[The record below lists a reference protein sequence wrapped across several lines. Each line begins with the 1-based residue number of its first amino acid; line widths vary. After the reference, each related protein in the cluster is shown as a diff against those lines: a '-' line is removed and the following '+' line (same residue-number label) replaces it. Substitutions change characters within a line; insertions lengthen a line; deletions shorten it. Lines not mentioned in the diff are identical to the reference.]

1 MALNNPTANG
11 GIGSAAPGNLSTNV
25 TSLKHQTAVVYDLVS
40 EGPIEGLI
48 DGAASVLIN
57 GAPAVSYQYAESFST
72 RKGTDIAYDSAN
84 NKLTD
89 NLATNVFD
97 GLDTS
102 DGVRQVLVVGG
113 KKKGTAAVSTTA
125 GSKIVTTNTS
135 IMSFASNDVQTAST
149 ELVPQLRIEG
159 AGVDGGNFAATITEF
174 INTAAVKVALAPATT
189 VSNADCK
196 IDLVDR
202 IASYSV
208 NTATLATG
216 GGVDQANT
224 IIILSTPRIPESES
238 PRFNFTN
245 FGYAFRTGERDQP
258 FLQSPK
264 GVGSAS
270 FAKEINEDLPQSL
283 ISGNPSNATLTLDD
297 ANGDPLAEPTSGGR
311 TYGAST
317 LLGTGDPGI
326 VDHIKV
332 NVEMPRLES
341 RKKNSSNNATGPSFV
356 EYRIL
361 FKYFRNGSEVEEV
374 VVHGPKTLSGRSL
387 HANTLP
393 KSATSAIH
401 KHTVTP
407 TLATL
412 SFDTEKFQ
420 PFDDFQVTVQR
431 PTAAN
436 FEYGNWVHENQS
448 VIKSIECIVEDKLN
462 YPYTA
467 FGAVIID
474 AKDFREMPSRSYQ
487 VRGLKIKVPTNYF
500 PAEEAFANTGIRRTT
515 ASYTRNVTTGVDA
528 STYQDWDGKFRGDK
542 NEFDATS
549 PNYNAVYCN
558 NPAWVFLDIMTNP
571 RYGLGRWLDPDNNFD
586 LIDKYSLFAI
596 AKYCDELVPDGKGG
610 SEPRFTA
617 NVYIKDLQEA
627 VKVVKDFLTMFRGIL
642 VWKNGQITL
651 AAMQE
656 KSPVYTFTKGNV
668 IDGMFTYSSS
678 SQRFRSNQIR
688 VTWNDPDNHYKQAV
702 EIVEDYDEIARIGKI
717 IPKETVAFGCTS
729 QGQAH
734 RYGKFHLFSEKLD
747 TEIVSFKT
755 GLNAGF
761 LQPGDSIYIQDADY
775 DDIQFSG
782 RVSSSSTTTTINI
795 DRAVTLSG
803 TATSTLHLIYPS
815 GGAYLG
821 QDLATINGTTYRKG
835 DLVLTDEGGNT
846 IDTAAKAANCKDDSD
861 GLVQLLWSEDSRI
874 ESQVIDSYTSSSIT
888 VASAFSAA
896 PNRDVIWSITTTS
909 ADGEKLAGSSKEF
922 MIQAIKENDG
932 RIFEITAV
940 QHTSGKYDLIDRG
953 WAIPAI
959 PDVNRPPKY
968 IEEVPVPRN
977 LAVKA
982 IPMSSGDNSSGD
994 VNVSG
999 SAAPDLGY
1007 KILLTWQAPLSTRLD
1022 KNGNSVTSEYEH
1034 LKEYQVAWD
1043 GKGRYDGNAK
1053 WERFS
1058 VDPEDTSYTW
1068 ENVMPGT
1075 YRVRVRTV
1083 NIRENFSRWRS
1094 RRIGVD
1100 DAVGAHIL
1108 SSQPGKDIPLGG
1120 FLDTTLTIAANG
1132 VVSFS
1137 NTSYNYLP
1145 PQVDDGTFITVSSG
1159 NTAQTQ
1165 QDFSAM
1171 SANSVA
1177 YLLYDYSNTADPL
1190 QAIEYRTDT
1199 TSEDAQGNKLYPIF
1213 TKRTINDANTD
1224 FGQANGT
1231 FSVDAGETIL
1241 EGSSTTFLN
1250 DYQTGD
1256 LIVLGDAGTT
1266 RQYAKVTYVYSN
1278 TSIQISDGAL
1288 RAYSGANV
1296 FFQNYKID
1304 RTKDA
1309 ILAVVANTA
1318 GTYSLQQF
1326 TSKFKINTGEI
1337 GEGAVTE
1344 TTIAENAVG
1353 GTAIQANSITSL
1365 MLTSSAVSAF
1375 TVSANSITSVELAS
1389 NSIGAIHITAGSIGA
1404 SEIAAN
1410 SIGSAAI
1417 IADSIDSSHIAANSI
1432 DSTMIIANSI
1442 STAEIASNSIDSA
1455 QIISGSIDNV
1465 HVSANAITNAKIA
1478 SNSITTA
1485 SIAAGSV
1492 TEAKIAA
1499 NSIGTAAIQ
1508 ANSITAAQLT
1518 AGAIS
1523 SFTVG
1528 ANEITAVEIAS
1539 GTITNALMAANSI
1552 TSVEIAAN
1560 SIGSAELTIGSVSG
1574 TIIASGGVGTTQLA
1588 TGSVTGIII
1597 ANGAVDTNQLAGSAI
1612 TAAKIANDAVTTAKI
1627 IGSAITEA
1635 KIASLAVTSAK
1646 IAANAVTSGKVA
1658 TNAVSTAQIV
1668 ANAITGALLASNS
1681 VTNETIEAN
1690 SINSVSIAT
1699 GAVGALQIASGA
1711 VTNAKMAA
1719 NAIGAAQ
1726 IIAGSI
1732 TSSELA
1738 ANSVGSVQI
1747 SAGSITTNELQAN
1760 SVTAAI
1766 IAANSITNNELSI
1779 NSVNAAIIQAG
1790 IIDSSHIGANSITAA
1805 AIVTNAIDNS
1815 HISANSITS
1824 VSIQSDAVGTNQ
1836 ISSNAITNAKIT
1848 SGAVD
1853 TNEIAANAITNAK
1866 IESGAVTNASINAS
1880 GIEFAKITS
1889 VSITSAMIQANSI
1902 TSAKIGAGQVGT
1914 AEIAANAITSALIA
1928 ANQINTAEIVSG
1940 SITTALIAG
1949 NAITSAKI
1957 AANQIGSSEI
1967 IAGSIGTLQIA
1978 ANSITAAKIA
1988 ANQIGTS
1995 EIIAGSIDSLQI
2007 AANAITNAKIS
2018 STDSLTLTVAGGSAG
2033 GWTLNSTSLSSANI
2047 VFSSVNQQ
2055 IIISDGT

>member
-25 TSLKHQTAVVYDLVS
+25 TSLKHQTAVVYDLIS

-57 GAPAVSYQYAESFST
+57 GAPAVSYQYAESFAT

-393 KSATSAIH
+393 KSATSVIH

-627 VKVVKDFLTMFRGIL
+627 VKVVKDFLTIFRGIL

-1518 AGAIS
+1518 AGAID

-1560 SIGSAELTIGSVSG
+1560 SIGSAELTVGSVSG

-1588 TGSVTGIII
+1588 VGAVTGIII

-1612 TAAKIANDAVTTAKI
+1612 TAAKIA
-1627 IGSAITEA
+1627 
-1635 KIASLAVTSAK
+1635 
-1646 IAANAVTSGKVA
+1646 ANAVTSGKVA
-1658 TNAVSTAQIV
+1658 TGAVSTAQIV

-1824 VSIQSDAVGTNQ
+1824 VSILSDAVGTNQ

-1880 GIEFAKITS
+1880 GIDFAKITS
-1889 VSITSAMIQANSI
+1889 VSISTAQIQANSI
-1902 TSAKIGAGQVGT
+1902 TSALIAAGQVGT
-1914 AEIAANAITSALIA
+1914 SEIAANS
-1928 ANQINTAEIVSG
+1928 
-1940 SITTALIAG
+1940 
-1949 NAITSAKI
+1949 ITSAKI
-1957 AANQIGSSEI
+1957 AANQVGTAEISS
-1967 IAGSIGTLQIA
+1967 GSIGTLQIA
-1978 ANSITAAKIA
+1978 ANAITAAKIA

-2018 STDSLTLTVAGGSAG
+2018 STDSLTLTVAGGTAG
-2033 GWTLNSTSLSSANI
+2033 GWTLNSSALSSANI
-2047 VFSSVNQQ
+2047 ILSSTNQQ
-2055 IIISDGT
+2055 IIITDGT

>member
-57 GAPAVSYQYAESFST
+57 GAPAVSYQYAESFAT

-89 NLATNVFD
+89 NLSTNVFD

-135 IMSFASNDVQTAST
+135 IMSFASDDVQTAST

-245 FGYAFRTGERDQP
+245 FGYAFRTGEREQP

-270 FAKEINEDLPQSL
+270 FAHEIGEELPQSL
-283 ISGNPSNATLTLDD
+283 ISGNPSNATLSLDD

-317 LLGTGDPGI
+317 LIGTGDPGI

-387 HANTLP
+387 HGNTLP
-393 KSATSAIH
+393 KSATSVIH

-420 PFDDFQVTVQR
+420 PFDDFQVTIQR
-431 PTAAN
+431 PTATN

-474 AKDFREMPSRSYQ
+474 AKDFREMPSRAYQ

-515 ASYTRNVTTGVDA
+515 ASYTRNVSTGVDA

-627 VKVVKDFLTMFRGIL
+627 VKVVKDFLTLFRGIL

-835 DLVLTDEGGNT
+835 ELVLTDEGGNT

-982 IPMSSGDNSSGD
+982 IPMGSGDNSSGD

-1145 PQVDDGTFITVSSG
+1145 PQVDAGTFITVSSG

-1241 EGSSTTFLN
+1241 EGSSTTFLS

-1309 ILAVVANTA
+1309 ILAVVANTS

-1337 GEGAVTE
+1337 GDGAVTE

-1365 MLTSSAVSAF
+1365 MLTSSAVAAF

-1389 NSIGAIHITAGSIGA
+1389 NSIQAIHIQANSIGA
-1404 SEIAAN
+1404 SEVAAN
-1410 SIGSAAI
+1410 SIGSVAI

-1432 DSTMIIANSI
+1432 DSTMIIANAIGTS
-1442 STAEIASNSIDSA
+1442 EIAANSIDSA
-1455 QIISGSIDNV
+1455 QIISGSIDTV

-1508 ANSITAAQLT
+1508 ANSITSAQLT
-1518 AGAIS
+1518 ADAIN

-1612 TAAKIANDAVTTAKI
+1612 TAAKIA
-1627 IGSAITEA
+1627 
-1635 KIASLAVTSAK
+1635 
-1646 IAANAVTSGKVA
+1646 ANAVTSGKVA
-1658 TNAVSTAQIV
+1658 TNAINTAQII
-1668 ANAITGALLASNS
+1668 ANAITSTLLASNS
-1681 VTNETIEAN
+1681 VTNETIAAN
-1690 SINSVSIAT
+1690 SIDSVSIAT
-1699 GAVGALQIASGA
+1699 GAVGAIQIATGA

-1738 ANSVGSVQI
+1738 ANSVGSAQI
-1747 SAGSITTNELQAN
+1747 AANTITNNELTAN

-1790 IIDSSHIGANSITAA
+1790 TIDSSHITANSITAA

-1836 ISSNAITNAKIT
+1836 ISSNAITNAKIS

-1902 TSAKIGAGQVGT
+1902 TSAKIAADQVGT
-1914 AEIAANAITSALIA
+1914 SEIAANSITSALIA
-1928 ANQINTAEIVSG
+1928 ANQIGTAEIVSG

-1949 NAITSAKI
+1949 NAITSALI

>member
-57 GAPAVSYQYAESFST
+57 GAPAVSYQYAESFAT

-89 NLATNVFD
+89 NLSTNVFD

-135 IMSFASNDVQTAST
+135 IMSFASDDVQTAST

-245 FGYAFRTGERDQP
+245 FGYAFRTGEREQP

-270 FAKEINEDLPQSL
+270 FAHEIGEELPQSL
-283 ISGNPSNATLTLDD
+283 ISGNPSNATLSLDD

-317 LLGTGDPGI
+317 LIGTGDPGI

-387 HANTLP
+387 HGNTLP
-393 KSATSAIH
+393 KSATSVIH

-420 PFDDFQVTVQR
+420 PFDDFQVTIQR
-431 PTAAN
+431 PTATN

-474 AKDFREMPSRSYQ
+474 AKDFREMPSRAYQ

-515 ASYTRNVTTGVDA
+515 ASYTRNVSTGVDA

-627 VKVVKDFLTMFRGIL
+627 VKVVKDFLTLFRGIL

-835 DLVLTDEGGNT
+835 ELVLTDEGGNT

-982 IPMSSGDNSSGD
+982 IPMGSGDNSSGD

-1145 PQVDDGTFITVSSG
+1145 PQVDAGTFITVSSG

-1241 EGSSTTFLN
+1241 EGSSTTFLS

-1309 ILAVVANTA
+1309 ILAVVANTS

-1337 GEGAVTE
+1337 GDGAVTE

-1365 MLTSSAVSAF
+1365 MLTSSAVAAF

-1389 NSIGAIHITAGSIGA
+1389 NSIQAIHIQANSIGA
-1404 SEIAAN
+1404 SEVAAN
-1410 SIGSAAI
+1410 SIGSVAI

-1432 DSTMIIANSI
+1432 DSTMIIANAIGTS
-1442 STAEIASNSIDSA
+1442 EIAANSIDSA
-1455 QIISGSIDNV
+1455 QIISGSIDTV

-1508 ANSITAAQLT
+1508 ANSITSAQLT
-1518 AGAIS
+1518 ADAIN

-1612 TAAKIANDAVTTAKI
+1612 TAAKIA
-1627 IGSAITEA
+1627 
-1635 KIASLAVTSAK
+1635 
-1646 IAANAVTSGKVA
+1646 ANAVTSGKVA
-1658 TNAVSTAQIV
+1658 TNAINTAQII
-1668 ANAITGALLASNS
+1668 ANAITSALLASNS
-1681 VTNETIEAN
+1681 VTNETIAAN
-1690 SINSVSIAT
+1690 SIDSVSIAT
-1699 GAVGALQIASGA
+1699 GAVGAIQIATGA
-1711 VTNAKMAA
+1711 ITNAKMAA

-1738 ANSVGSVQI
+1738 ANSVGSAQI
-1747 SAGSITTNELQAN
+1747 AANTITNNELTAN

-1790 IIDSSHIGANSITAA
+1790 TIDSSHITANSITAA

-1836 ISSNAITNAKIT
+1836 ISSNAITNAKIS

-1902 TSAKIGAGQVGT
+1902 TSAKIAADQVGT
-1914 AEIAANAITSALIA
+1914 SEIAANSITSALIA
-1928 ANQINTAEIVSG
+1928 ANQIGTAEIVSG

-1978 ANSITAAKIA
+1978 ANSITSAKIA
-1988 ANQIGTS
+1988 AGQIDTA
-1995 EIIAGSIDSLQI
+1995 EI

-2018 STDSLTLTVAGGSAG
+2018 STDSLTLTVAGGTAG
-2033 GWTLNSTSLSSANI
+2033 GWTLNSSALSSANI
-2047 VFSSVNQQ
+2047 ILSSTNQQ
-2055 IIISDGT
+2055 IIITDGT

>member
-393 KSATSAIH
+393 KSATSVIH

-431 PTAAN
+431 PTATN

-999 SAAPDLGY
+999 SATPDLGY

-1612 TAAKIANDAVTTAKI
+1612 TAAKIA
-1627 IGSAITEA
+1627 
-1635 KIASLAVTSAK
+1635 
-1646 IAANAVTSGKVA
+1646 ANAVTSGKVA
-1658 TNAVSTAQIV
+1658 TGAVSTAQIV

-1880 GIEFAKITS
+1880 GIDFAKITS
-1889 VSITSAMIQANSI
+1889 VSISTAQIQANSI
-1902 TSAKIGAGQVGT
+1902 TSALIAAGQIGT
-1914 AEIAANAITSALIA
+1914 SEIAANAITSAKIA
-1928 ANQINTAEIVSG
+1928 ANQVGTAEISSG
-1940 SITTALIAG
+1940 SIGTLQIAA

>member
-57 GAPAVSYQYAESFST
+57 GAPAVSYQYAESFAT

-393 KSATSAIH
+393 KSATSVIH

-627 VKVVKDFLTMFRGIL
+627 VKVVKDFLTIFRGIL

-1518 AGAIS
+1518 AGAID

-1560 SIGSAELTIGSVSG
+1560 SIGSAELTVGSVSG

-1588 TGSVTGIII
+1588 VGAVTGIII

-1612 TAAKIANDAVTTAKI
+1612 TAAKIA
-1627 IGSAITEA
+1627 
-1635 KIASLAVTSAK
+1635 
-1646 IAANAVTSGKVA
+1646 ANAVTSGKVA
-1658 TNAVSTAQIV
+1658 TGAVSTAQIV

-1824 VSIQSDAVGTNQ
+1824 VSILSDAVGTNQ

-1880 GIEFAKITS
+1880 GIDFAKITS
-1889 VSITSAMIQANSI
+1889 VSISTAQIQANSI
-1902 TSAKIGAGQVGT
+1902 TSALIAAGQVGT
-1914 AEIAANAITSALIA
+1914 SEIAANS
-1928 ANQINTAEIVSG
+1928 
-1940 SITTALIAG
+1940 
-1949 NAITSAKI
+1949 ITSAKI
-1957 AANQIGSSEI
+1957 AANQVGTAEISS
-1967 IAGSIGTLQIA
+1967 GSIGTLQIA
-1978 ANSITAAKIA
+1978 ANAITAAKIA

-2018 STDSLTLTVAGGSAG
+2018 STDSLTLTVAGGTAG
-2033 GWTLNSTSLSSANI
+2033 GWTLNSSALSSANI
-2047 VFSSVNQQ
+2047 ILSSTNQQ
-2055 IIISDGT
+2055 IIITDGT

>member
-393 KSATSAIH
+393 KSATSVIH

-431 PTAAN
+431 PTATN

-999 SAAPDLGY
+999 SATPDLGY

-1612 TAAKIANDAVTTAKI
+1612 TAAKIA
-1627 IGSAITEA
+1627 
-1635 KIASLAVTSAK
+1635 
-1646 IAANAVTSGKVA
+1646 ANAVTSGKVA
-1658 TNAVSTAQIV
+1658 TGAVSTAQIV

-1880 GIEFAKITS
+1880 GIDFAKITS
-1889 VSITSAMIQANSI
+1889 VSISTAQIQANSI
-1902 TSAKIGAGQVGT
+1902 TSALIAAGQIGT
-1914 AEIAANAITSALIA
+1914 SEIAA
-1928 ANQINTAEIVSG
+1928 
-1940 SITTALIAG
+1940 

-1957 AANQIGSSEI
+1957 AANQVGTAEISS
-1967 IAGSIGTLQIA
+1967 GSIGTLQIA
-1978 ANSITAAKIA
+1978 ANAITAAKIA

-2018 STDSLTLTVAGGSAG
+2018 STDSLTLTVTGGTAG
-2033 GWTLNSTSLSSANI
+2033 GWTLNSSALSSANI
-2047 VFSSVNQQ
+2047 ILSSTNQQ
-2055 IIISDGT
+2055 IIITDGT

>member
-57 GAPAVSYQYAESFST
+57 GAPAVSYQYAESFAT

-89 NLATNVFD
+89 NLSTNVFD

-135 IMSFASNDVQTAST
+135 IMSFASDDVQTAST

-245 FGYAFRTGERDQP
+245 FGYAFRTGEREQP

-270 FAKEINEDLPQSL
+270 FAHEIGEELPQSL

-317 LLGTGDPGI
+317 LIGTGDPGI

-393 KSATSAIH
+393 KSATSVIH

-420 PFDDFQVTVQR
+420 PFDDFQVTIQR
-431 PTAAN
+431 PTATN

-474 AKDFREMPSRSYQ
+474 AKDFREMPSRAYQ

-515 ASYTRNVTTGVDA
+515 ASYTRNVSTGVDA

-627 VKVVKDFLTMFRGIL
+627 VKVVKDFLTLFRGIL

-821 QDLATINGTTYRKG
+821 QDSATINGTTYRKG
-835 DLVLTDEGGNT
+835 ELVLTDEGGNT

-982 IPMSSGDNSSGD
+982 IPMGSGDNSSGD

-1145 PQVDDGTFITVSSG
+1145 PQVDAGTFITVSSG

-1241 EGSSTTFLN
+1241 EGSSTTFLS

-1309 ILAVVANTA
+1309 ILAVVANTS

-1337 GEGAVTE
+1337 GDGAVTE

-1365 MLTSSAVSAF
+1365 MLTSSAVAAF

-1389 NSIGAIHITAGSIGA
+1389 NSIQAIHIQANSIGA
-1404 SEIAAN
+1404 SEVAAN
-1410 SIGSAAI
+1410 SIGSVAI

-1432 DSTMIIANSI
+1432 DSTMIIANAIGTS
-1442 STAEIASNSIDSA
+1442 EIAANSIDSA
-1455 QIISGSIDNV
+1455 QIISGSIDTV

-1508 ANSITAAQLT
+1508 ANSITSAQLT
-1518 AGAIS
+1518 ADAIN

-1612 TAAKIANDAVTTAKI
+1612 TAAKIA
-1627 IGSAITEA
+1627 
-1635 KIASLAVTSAK
+1635 
-1646 IAANAVTSGKVA
+1646 ANAVTSGKVA
-1658 TNAVSTAQIV
+1658 TNAINTAQII
-1668 ANAITGALLASNS
+1668 ANAITSTLLASNS
-1681 VTNETIEAN
+1681 VTNETIAAN
-1690 SINSVSIAT
+1690 SIDSVSIAT
-1699 GAVGALQIASGA
+1699 GAVGAIQIATGA

-1738 ANSVGSVQI
+1738 ANSVGSAQI
-1747 SAGSITTNELQAN
+1747 AANTITNNELTAN

-1790 IIDSSHIGANSITAA
+1790 TIDSSHITANSITAA

-1836 ISSNAITNAKIT
+1836 ISSNAITNAKIS

-1902 TSAKIGAGQVGT
+1902 TSAKIAADQVGT
-1914 AEIAANAITSALIA
+1914 SEIAANSITSALIA
-1928 ANQINTAEIVSG
+1928 ANQIGTAEIVSG

-1949 NAITSAKI
+1949 NAITSALI
-1957 AANQIGSSEI
+1957 AANQVGTAEISS
-1967 IAGSIGTLQIA
+1967 GSIGTLQIA
-1978 ANSITAAKIA
+1978 ANAITAAKIA